1 MPIPIDTR
9 KKPSSVKVHVTSGA
23 GVDIVWSDGHAS
35 HFDFAYLRDHCP
47 CALCNDER
55 SKKDAMAG
63 TMGSGAVLPMFKPK
77 ARAQSAVA
85 VGNYAVQ
92 IVYSDGH
99 STGIYSFDYL
109 RTICPCPHCASAF
122 SSLLVMEPALL
133 ALNFIF
139 EGSEVQRNA
148 SALSA
153 PLRLVLFWSF

>member
-23 GVDIVWSDGHAS
+23 GVDIVWSDGHSS

-55 SKKDAMAG
+55 NKKDAMAG

-92 IVYSDGH
+92 ITYSDGH

-109 RTICPCPHCASAF
+109 RTICPCPDCAREF
-122 SSLLVMEPALL
+122 
-133 ALNFIF
+133 
-139 EGSEVQRNA
+139 R
-148 SALSA
+148 A
-153 PLRLVLFWSF
+153 PLQ